1 MDANYDGHQVFAQRV
16 ARINAAASS
25 AKQLLFVGVDEV
37 YSVPIKPRQ
46 IVASPIRALFGNL
59 MYPVSLVMAVI
70 VGAISHGIGMVIR
83 YQVQGLPDLSA
94 NLDIEMVVQLVL
106 GFSIAMV
113 LGYVLGLR
121 SNSLTSL
128 KSAGAALGVLF
139 FHNAVHMY
147 PQVFAMLTSELWVN
161 QMITHTHPHSILW
174 RGISF
179 ML

>member
-1 MDANYDGHQVFAQRV
+1 MDANYDGHHIFAQRV

-46 IVASPIRALFGNL
+46 VAASPIRALLGNL
-59 MYPVSLVMAVI
+59 MYPVSLVMAVA
-70 VGAISHGIGMVIR
+70 VGVVSHGIGMVIR
-83 YQVQGLPDLSA
+83 YQVQGLPDL
-94 NLDIEMVVQLVL
+94 NGNPDIEMVEQIVL

-139 FHNAVHMY
+139 FHNAVHMF